1 MRPRWRERGRAG
13 PRERERAGIAGAHAS
28 GSAQARDFSA
38 WMARDTE
45 IHSYYVRR
53 ELARESRRQDSSTN
67 PTSQNSE
74 GDGPTKRETTDLRRR
89 LPQQS
94 KGHRNKKST
103 GTSLSSNQ
111 LRRRR
116 SAQSRNHI
124 SRKAADTTMR
134 WAHIRCRLGVR
145 VRVGRKMKWQA
156 CKRHVR
162 RCARI
167 RAWMMWSHRSI
178 HSNRNDF
185 PLLSKSVW
193 PQSTDRLRAI
203 HWP

>member
-1 MRPRWRERGRAG
+1 M
-13 PRERERAGIAGAHAS
+13 
-28 GSAQARDFSA
+28 
-38 WMARDTE
+38 
-45 IHSYYVRR
+45 RR

-185 PLLSKSVW
+185 PFLSKSAW
-193 PQSTDRLRAI
+193 PQSTDCLRAL